1 MPRQDTGAAIHVND
15 QSVDEGQD
23 ESHLVSDADYAVFE
37 VPKVAGRR
45 LVKGYQSNVDEPTA
59 TDDMAASSQTIP

>member
-45 LVKGYQSNVDEPTA
+45 LVKGY
-59 TDDMAASSQTIP
+59 